1 MAGIYGFSF
10 AGTTC
15 PHTKYYSEVLVL
27 KDGKQHHR
35 IQDANNVRN
44 NIGGSWMLKLRKGE
58 ETYLQVTTGK
68 LFADLNIFMHFN
80 GQLLKADE

>member
-1 MAGIYGFSF
+1 M
-10 AGTTC
+10 
-15 PHTKYYSEVLVL
+15 L

-35 IQDANNVRN
+35 IPDTNNVRN